1 MMSRLWP
8 SVAQWVE
15 GLGQGWFTAKIVV
28 EHAFGFSH
36 DALHVLV
43 GVGLQL
49 ALAWL
54 MRGSVGQVMPWLGVL
69 ALELLNEWSDLSF
82 EIWSDHAMQWGESAK
97 DVLLTMALPSILLIV
112 SRRWP
117 DLLGPPTIPQSG
129 PVEAPETGELESI
142 DT

>member
-1 MMSRLWP
+1 MNTTVGP
-8 SVAQWVE
+8 SLTQWFE
-15 GLGQGWFTAKIVV
+15 GLGQWWYATKIVA
-28 EHAFGFSH
+28 EHAFAFSN

-49 ALAWL
+49 ILARL
-54 MRGSVGQVMPWLGVL
+54 MTVSVGQALPWLGVL

-117 DLLGPPTIPQSG
+117 DLLGLPTIPPTD

>member
-1 MMSRLWP
+1 MNTTVVP
-8 SVAQWVE
+8 SFTQWFE
-15 GLGQGWFTAKIVV
+15 GLGQWWYATKIVA
-28 EHAFGFSH
+28 EHAFAFSN

-49 ALAWL
+49 ILARL
-54 MRGSVGQVMPWLGVL
+54 MTVSVGQALPWLGVL

-97 DVLLTMALPSILLIV
+97 DVLLTMALPSILLTV

-117 DLLGPPTIPQSG
+117 DLLVLPAIPPMD
-129 PVEAPETGELESI
+129 PVKTPETGELESL
-142 DT
+142 DP